1 MLFSIRHALAAAVL
15 ALMGSA
21 HAAPVILDFETQATG
36 LAFNTSNTLT
46 TALGD
51 VTIDMRGSSCGG
63 VNVLAGNELPA
74 TNVLCFTDAGTFDLI
89 NFGFAVDSIS
99 GDTEFRGGGSVL
111 VEALDL
117 LGAVLTSYSTSNR
130 IGAFSFNPGASI
142 FALRI
147 SDPSLNFSGL
157 DNLVITG
164 GEVPEPGTLALL
176 GLAGAGLALT
186 QRRRR
191 TVAAKSVQ

>member
-46 TALGD
+46 TALGS
-51 VTIDMRGSSCGG
+51 VTIDMRGSSCTT
-63 VNVLAGNELPA
+63 NVLAGNELPA
-74 TNVLCFTDAGTFDLI
+74 TNVLCFNDAGTFDLI

-111 VEALDL
+111 VEALDS
-117 LGAVLTSYSTSNR
+117 LGAVLVSYSTSNS
-130 IGAFSFNPGASI
+130 IGAFSFNPNASI

-147 SDPSLNFSGL
+147 SDPSFNFSGL

-191 TVAAKSVQ
+191 TIAAKSAQ